1 MSRRRRG
8 LNYRPQPC
16 LDCGVDTLDMGG
28 RQEAYLVHDEVWA
41 AAGMDGSRRF
51 TPPGEIRV
59 GSEGEPRLFEMPPIL
74 LVGEFL
80 CVGCI
85 ERRLGRQLTQVNIP
99 RLESRL
105 AGS

>member
-1 MSRRRRG
+1 M
-8 LNYRPQPC
+8 
-16 LDCGVDTLDMGG
+16 DG

-41 AAGMDGSRRF
+41 AAGMDGSRRV
-51 TPPGEIRV
+51 TPPGELRV
-59 GSEGEPRLFEMPPIL
+59 GSEGEPRLFEMSPIL
-74 LVGEFL
+74 LVGEFV

-85 ERRLGRQLTQVNIP
+85 ERRLGRQLTPSDFRDTPAGSPFNHSEPQVYTP